1 MRVLQ
6 INDLEIHLQGDQA
19 FIYSEQESEV
29 LNIEDIE
36 YIEEP
41 ERLIIDELQLKSR
54 SSLIDKISL
63 FS

>member
-1 MRVLQ
+1 MKILE

-19 FIYSEQESEV
+19 FIYSETESEV
-29 LNIEDIE
+29 LNIENIE
-36 YIEEP
+36 HIDEP

-54 SSLIDKISL
+54 SSLIDKLSL

>member
-1 MRVLQ
+1 MRILE

-19 FIYSEQESEV
+19 FIYSETESEV
-29 LNIEDIE
+29 LNIENIE
-36 YIEEP
+36 YIDDP